1 MGELYN
7 KDIKDKF
14 LNENYDNE
22 QTKNTI
28 RHVFIKSEPIESVL
42 NKDLYDF
49 TADEIGNVIKNS
61 NPLSSTVAR
70 STGRF
75 ISQYISWAMSYRN
88 SNIHPLDAKSP
99 SWYDQF
105 VDKTKKIHFSYDELF
120 DGIIDSPMI
129 LNAQDQALLALMFE
143 GIVGKGFTELNSI
156 HYNNI
161 NWNANEVIV
170 DGREKPIKVSDRTV
184 KYIENAYHETTYRF
198 YNLDTGDYTEKEL
211 VKSDY
216 IFKNTKSPRTK
227 EGEPISV
234 QTFYGRMRTLKEML
248 GLEYL
253 TPNALKQ
260 SGMISLAADIAKE
273 YIEKGKVNETGM
285 PELGYDEFA
294 LIGEKYNM
302 AKMVNNGYEYY
313 NTFLMREFITEEKIK
328 ELYNLGV
335 SIVKR

>member
-14 LNENYDNE
+14 LNENYSNE

-70 STGRF
+70 SSGRF

-105 VDKTKKIHFSYDELF
+105 VDKTKKIHFSKDELYNE
-120 DGIIDSPMI
+120 IIDNPMM
-129 LNAQDQALLALMFE
+129 LNAQDKALLSLMFE
-143 GIVGKGFTELNSI
+143 GIVGKGFSELNNI

-161 NWNANEVIV
+161 NWETNEITVE
-170 DGREKPIKVSDRTV
+170 GRENPIKVSDRTIKHV
-184 KYIENAYHETTYRF
+184 EDAYYEPTYLF
-198 YNLDTGDYTEKEL
+198 YNTETGDTTEKEL
-211 VKSDY
+211 VASGY

-234 QTFYGRMRTLKEML
+234 QTFYGRMRTIKEMFD
-248 GLEYL
+248 LEYL

-260 SGMISLAADIAKE
+260 SGMISMAADIAKDC
-273 YIEKGKVNETGM
+273 IEKGKVNESGK

-294 LIGEKYNM
+294 LIGEKYNVAM
-302 AKMVNNGYEYY
+302 MENNGYRYF
-313 NTFLMREFITEEKIK
+313 NTFLMREFVTQKKLK
-328 ELYNLGV
+328 EIYNLEV